1 MSLAATS
8 CMHFLASVAVR
19 SGRAVSSVVVRTGRA
34 IAAMSGWSATAVS
47 SVATSCMH
55 FLASVAVRSRRAVSS
70 VVVRSGRAIA
80 AASGWSAG
88 AMSSVAT
95 SCMHFLASVAARSGR
110 AVSSTAALSRHAAAS
125 AARHGA
131 RAAWWVAVHSWSGV
145 VTASTRSGHAISS
158 AAERGRRAA
167 ASVAIRSRPA
177 ISAMALRGG
186 HEAVALR
193 RGVAVSSRALMGYVC
208 TAAALLAL
216 RCESWSH
223 AAARAAQAG
232 RVRLASVRQDAPPL
246 TKTTLRDLESEG
258 SFVAAA
264 LALAVVSYG
273 ALLLLSWRDPVPQ
286 MSVAASAPAAILA
299 TASPAVTPVSRVTT
313 TSAMARTDDPAAAD
327 VRPVR
332 ARLSTAS
339 LRAVWNRGDT
349 RSLQGALTN
358 LRRQTLAL
366 HRCGMKVTAA
376 DRAVA
381 RCDGSSSATYTI
393 DFRRT
398 ANRWVIQQVSS
409 R

>member
-1 MSLAATS
+1 M
-8 CMHFLASVAVR
+8 
-19 SGRAVSSVVVRTGRA
+19 
-34 IAAMSGWSATAVS
+34 AM
-47 SVATSCMH
+47 
-55 FLASVAVRSRRAVSS
+55 
-70 VVVRSGRAIA
+70 
-80 AASGWSAG
+80 
-88 AMSSVAT
+88 
-95 SCMHFLASVAARSGR
+95 
-110 AVSSTAALSRHAAAS
+110 
-125 AARHGA
+125 
-131 RAAWWVAVHSWSGV
+131 
-145 VTASTRSGHAISS
+145 
-158 AAERGRRAA
+158 
-167 ASVAIRSRPA
+167 
-177 ISAMALRGG
+177 RGG

-216 RCESWSH
+216 RCESWSY

-246 TKTTLRDLESEG
+246 CKDQLRDLESEG

-286 MSVAASAPAAILA
+286 IRWRRAAAPAAILA
-299 TASPAVTPVSRVTT
+299 TGSPAVTTVSRVTT
-313 TSAMARTDDPAAAD
+313 TSAMARAEDPAPAN